1 MNTKLYV
8 GNLAPSISEASVQ
21 ELFSKQ
27 GRVTEVK
34 LMVDHAT
41 GSSRGW
47 GFVTMATPEI
57 AATTM
62 KALHSYNV
70 GGRYITVL
78 EARPEAE
85 RSAASL
91 IGGGGPH
98 QEIGRAHV

>member
-8 GNLAPSISEASVQ
+8 GNLAPSITEASVH

-34 LMVDHAT
+34 LMLDHAS

-57 AATTM
+57 AQATM
-62 KALHSYNV
+62 KALHSYSV

-98 QEIGRAHV
+98 QHQSKLK